1 MQLRSMCAVLLVAG
15 CAGPQDEVAAVEQ
28 AATAP
33 PYLLEIGGAS
43 AGSVQTIKATSG
55 TSLCGVTGLELT
67 IGGNFGSATTA
78 WFNDTIAGVQ
88 AVRSGAIFVGTQ
100 RVAFTGTLTDIKLPQ
115 LDLQSS
121 APAFF
126 SLVVNTTPTI
136 CTSVSA
142 AVANQKSALAQAW
155 AQRQLQ
161 AKGFRTQIGGAIVG
175 QSSGTGRSSGR
186 LRLAEVTAA
195 FAPSE
200 AADILSWIQSILA
213 DKQVV
218 EHEFSIELR
227 DVSGRPFGRF
237 TANGPAS
244 ALTTA
249 QTATLT
255 LSNLHFTPAPV
266 DGGVP

>member
-1 MQLRSMCAVLLVAG
+1 MLLRSMCVVLVVTG
-15 CAGPQDEVAAVEQ
+15 CAGPQDEVASVEQ

-33 PYLLEIGGAS
+33 PYLLEIGGVS

-55 TSLCGVTGLELT
+55 TSLCGVTGLQLT
-67 IGGNFGSATTA
+67 IGGNFGAATTS
-78 WFNDTIAGVQ
+78 WFNDTLAGVQ

-100 RVAFTGTLTDIKLPQ
+100 RVAFNGSLTAIRLPQ

-126 SLVVNTTPTI
+126 SLVVSTTPTT
-136 CTSVSA
+136 CTNVSA
-142 AVANQKSALAQAW
+142 SVANQKSALAQGW

-161 AKGFRTQIGGAIVG
+161 AKGFRTEIGGAIVG
-175 QSSGTGRSSGR
+175 QSSGTGRSSGNVR
-186 LRLAEVTAA
+186 IGEAIAE

-200 AADILSWIQSILA
+200 AAAILAWVQSILT

-218 EHEFSIELR
+218 ESEFSIELR
-227 DVSGRPFGRF
+227 DVSGQPFGRF

-255 LSNLHFTPAPV
+255 LSNLHFTPAAV
-266 DGGVP
+266 DGGAP